1 MPGTRGE
8 VMRQPIRLGITAVA
22 SPLEVGAK
30 DASAVLDRLTAA
42 FAAAYGDRVEVITAG
57 PAMDPASSAAA
68 GRAFYD
74 QRVDA
79 ICVVAVSWFEDYLV
93 LDLLEECDAPLVAWA
108 RPGMETGALCG
119 MQQLAFMLKNLSKN
133 CVVLFGEP
141 GDPINLARAWDFVSA
156 AALRRK
162 LRRTTI
168 GHLGH
173 RVEGMT
179 ETTAHELALKK
190 LFGPRVVGLD
200 TRIFLDR
207 AARADAALAAEAW
220 RAVKG
225 QVGSVTAT
233 DEAGVTAMQVY
244 VALRDTL
251 REQNLTAA
259 AVGCYP
265 HLMGKVCLGISLLAE
280 EGIPVACEGD
290 VNNAVSMVM
299 LAELTGRSGPQ
310 HRPTRSHP
318 GRERYCLL
326 PLRQRRLLTGAVSRS
341 NRPGARTPDG
351 QRRRRTFPCPTW
363 PGHPGEPRGHAFRL
377 QTGNAFRRS
386 DRYRHDLPRQPP
398 PRPL

>member
-1 MPGTRGE
+1 
-8 VMRQPIRLGITAVA
+8 MRQPIRLGITAVA
-22 SPLEVGAK
+22 SPLEVGAG
-30 DASAVLDRLTAA
+30 DAPAVLERLEAA
-42 FAAAYGDRVEVITAG
+42 FAAAYGDRVELISVG
-57 PAMDPASSAAA
+57 PAVDPASSAAA

-119 MQQLAFMLKNLSKN
+119 MQQLAFMLKNLSKR
-133 CVVLFGEP
+133 CVVLFGEA
-141 GDPINLARAWDFVSA
+141 GDPTNLARAWDFVTA

-190 LFGPRVVGLD
+190 LLGPRVVGLD
-200 TRIFLDR
+200 TQIFLTR
-207 AARADAALAAEAW
+207 AAQADAAHAAEAW
-220 RAVKG
+220 RVVKG
-225 QVGSVTAT
+225 QVGNVTAT

-251 REQNLTAA
+251 REQSLTAA

-280 EGIPVACEGD
+280 EGWPVACEGD

-299 LAELTGRSGPQ
+299 LQTTEYLFVPSSLVHVLYGIGFGLGISLVSGSYPAWKASNLN
-310 HRPTRSHP
+310 PI
-318 GRERYCLL
+318 EA
-326 PLRQRRLLTGAVSRS
+326 LR
-341 NRPGARTPDG
+341 
-351 QRRRRTFPCPTW
+351 
-363 PGHPGEPRGHAFRL
+363 HE
-377 QTGNAFRRS
+377 
-386 DRYRHDLPRQPP
+386 
-398 PRPL
+398 